1 MYRRLGACDAGEIA
15 DREVF
20 WQEKLDALAKAAG
33 VEFAGE
39 REMREAQSGYEMWA
53 MAASNELYEVR
64 LDMAF
69 PPASALA
76 DDGAEKSG
84 TEAEGEPPAPRRP
97 PVEWRELC
105 VEKTL
110 PGFEIPPRPQP
121 PKF

>member
-1 MYRRLGACDAGEIA
+1 MPAIRHL
-15 DREVF
+15 
-20 WQEKLDALAKAAG
+20 EKLKSDAYFKDGALPCI
-33 VEFAGE
+33 V
-39 REMREAQSGYEMWA
+39 REMREAPSGYEMWA
-53 MAASNELYEVR
+53 MVASNELYDVR

-76 DDGAEKSG
+76 DDGAEKA
-84 TEAEGEPPAPRRP
+84 EAESEGEPPAPRRP